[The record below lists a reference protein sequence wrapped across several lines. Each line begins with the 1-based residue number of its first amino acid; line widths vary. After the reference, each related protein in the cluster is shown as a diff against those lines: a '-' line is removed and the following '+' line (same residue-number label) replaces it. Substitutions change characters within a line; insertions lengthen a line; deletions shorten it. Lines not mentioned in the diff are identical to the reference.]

1 METLRRLSELH
12 FVTGEARAHGY
23 EVLHARPQGKS
34 RTANKGLGTSP
45 SRTHKPCA
53 LAAAGAVQPLAG
65 GEHRSAAPR
74 PACDISSG
82 RSTGG
87 LGKEASRR
95 ATERGWRFGG
105 PWPRSCLFLAGMGA
119 GVARAVTRTGSASWA
134 CFRFAWGLARP
145 AHRRLAGRA
154 AQVAAKEGRG
164 TGAFH
169 L

>member
-134 CFRFAWGLARP
+134 CFRFAGGLARP